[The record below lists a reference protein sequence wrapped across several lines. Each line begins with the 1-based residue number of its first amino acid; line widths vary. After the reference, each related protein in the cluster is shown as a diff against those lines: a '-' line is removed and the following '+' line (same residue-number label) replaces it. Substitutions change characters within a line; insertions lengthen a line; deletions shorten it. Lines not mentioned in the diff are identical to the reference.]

1 MHRCRATAHP
11 RTTSPP
17 LSDRLELGPVD
28 PDARR
33 RRKRSRLIRRIL
45 LVTALIVGVGG
56 GVLFVQLRSKT
67 TPVSIDE
74 SVSRFREGASEAEAL
89 AGLPTPGVYV
99 LATEGG
105 DEVSVLGGSE
115 HTYPAQTT
123 ITVTRE
129 GCGVR
134 FRWDA
139 LGERWEEWMVCPDG
153 NRLEIREI
161 VTYHQFFGKS
171 DRREYFCGDDSTYS
185 PGLVKAG
192 TTWSGVCSGTDGTTG
207 TAEGELVGVEFL
219 SVGGTRVRTLHI
231 RVSITFSGVT
241 DGTRESEMWFVAA
254 TGLPIVTVAA
264 DDLETDSVLGRTRYL
279 EHYRAELTSLEPR
292 V

>member
-1 MHRCRATAHP
+1 MP
-11 RTTSPP
+11 RDRPP
-17 LSDRLELGPVD
+17 EDNIAAVSDRLELGPVD

-33 RRKRSRLIRRIL
+33 RRKRSRLIRRVL
-45 LVTALIVGVGG
+45 LVTALVVGVGG
-56 GVLFVQLRSKT
+56 GVIFVQLRSKT
-67 TPVSIDE
+67 TTVSVDE
-74 SVSRFREGASEAEAL
+74 SLIRFREAGSASEAV
-89 AGLPTPGVYV
+89 AGLPKPGVYV

-105 DEVSVLGGSE
+105 DEVTVLGGSE
-115 HTYPAQTT
+115 HTYPPQTT

-153 NRLEIREI
+153 KRLEVREI

-171 DRREYFCGDDSTYS
+171 DRREYFCGEDSTYS
-185 PGLVKAG
+185 PGVVKAG

-207 TAEGELVGVEFL
+207 TAKGELVGVEFL

-241 DGTRESEMWFVAA
+241 DGTRESEFWFVAA
-254 TGLPIVTVAA
+254 TGFPIVTVAT